1 MSNQLA
7 ARLETKS
14 VAKRGDDLSA
24 LLNRQQAAIQLS
36 LPSGLDAARFTRNL
50 LTLVKSTPGLRTC
63 DPMSLVQGAMYG
75 AQLGLEPGAALG
87 HFYLVPRKNT
97 AVFQLGYKGL
107 LELVRRGGDIDRI
120 EARAVYAEDEFD
132 VLFGTDARIR
142 HRPNLV
148 GARGEII
155 AFYSLAV
162 YRGGAEQVAVMRR
175 DEVDRIR
182 DSHAAAKSGPW
193 VSDYEQMGCK
203 TVLRRLCKVLPLKA
217 DIAASI
223 ATDDQAITVPLSG
236 SMLDDQASKPLVD
249 DVDEPD
255 DIEVTDAEVVDETT
269 PEKPAATPSPAGP
282 AKRAEV
288 AS

>member
-1 MSNQLA
+1 M
-7 ARLETKS
+7 
-14 VAKRGDDLSA
+14 
-24 LLNRQQAAIQLS
+24 
-36 LPSGLDAARFTRNL
+36 PSGGDAGRFKRNL
-50 LTLVKSTPGLRTC
+50 LTLVRSTPSLRTC
-63 DPMSLVQGAMYG
+63 DPMSVLQGAMYG

-97 AVFQLGYKGL
+97 AVFQLGYKGV

-148 GARGEII
+148 GSRGEII
-155 AFYSLAV
+155 VLYALAV

-182 DSHAAAKSGPW
+182 DTHAAAKTGPW
-193 VSDYEQMGCK
+193 ASDYEQMGCK
-203 TVLRRLCKVLPLKA
+203 TVLRRLCKVLPLTA
-217 DIAASI
+217 DTAASI
-223 ATDDQAITVPLSG
+223 ATDDQVITVPLSG
-236 SMLDDQASKPLVD
+236 SMLDDQSSTPRVEEADEPH
-249 DVDEPD
+249 DVD
-255 DIEVTDAEVVDETT
+255 VTDAEVVDETT